1 MLLATAFGS
10 TTSLTASIPA
20 DKLLDGAV
28 ASVTV
33 SSPAPGGGTS
43 QGVSFSVNNP
53 VPTVAS
59 VSPSGV
65 LAGSA
70 GAMLDV
76 SGTGFGFHRN
86 RLPRREEPHYAARV
100 PPASFLSHAVGYS
113 RQSKVFEECEVP
125 LRQSAGEGRGEDGA
139 KDLGQRR

>member
-100 PPASFLSHAVGYS
+100 PRLRSSHTRSGIRGNQRFLKNAKCPFVNL
-113 RQSKVFEECEVP
+113 QEKD
-125 LRQSAGEGRGEDGA
+125 EGKMAPRT
-139 KDLGQRR
+139 